1 MLCYAMLCVECV
13 FGAFLVYVKRGFF
26 SEGCFDMKVCLNVRV
41 VWMMIFI
48 VVLFYFFIFCE
59 SEVE

>member
-1 MLCYAMLCVECV
+1 MLCYAVCRVCVWCA
-13 FGAFLVYVKRGFF
+13 FGICETGFF

>member
-41 VWMMIFI
+41 VWMMIFL
-48 VVLFYFFIFCE
+48 VVLFYFFYLL
-59 SEVE
+59 